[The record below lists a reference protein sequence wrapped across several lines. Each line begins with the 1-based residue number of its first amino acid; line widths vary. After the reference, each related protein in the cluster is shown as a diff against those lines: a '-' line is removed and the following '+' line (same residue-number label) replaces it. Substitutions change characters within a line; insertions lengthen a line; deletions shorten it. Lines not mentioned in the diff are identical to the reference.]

1 MDNKI
6 NIDEMIAD
14 AIAEEEVKND
24 NKGMFSKFNEV
35 EITIPLKEYLSLKL
49 MSADF
54 DRIMRGIMDSFGLN
68 YNGESLRVNNGESI
82 TEVMNVLYPDIM
94 ENLYEELKK
103 KEQE

>member
-24 NKGMFSKFNEV
+24 NKGMFSKYNEA

-54 DRIMRGIMDSFGLN
+54 DRIMKGVMNSFGLN

-94 ENLYEELKK
+94 ENLFEELKE

>member
-24 NKGMFSKFNEV
+24 NKGMFSKYNEV

-49 MSADF
+49 MNADF